1 MIKSKVITGDKVEV
15 GKIVLL
21 SRLSITPSDKKL
33 PFKMRRRKL
42 PIAVAFAT
50 TINKSQGKSL
60 AEVGMF
66 LPRPVFLT

>member
-1 MIKSKVITGDKVEV
+1 MIKAKVITGDKVEV

-50 TINKSQGKSL
+50 TINKSQGQSL

>member
-1 MIKSKVITGDKVEV
+1 MIKAKVITGDKVEV